1 MDDLAN
7 IVHFVEVARAKS
19 FTRAAEKLRTPAST
33 LSRRISGLETSLG
46 LKLLSRTTRRVEL
59 TEAGRLYLGRCE
71 RIVDD
76 ARTARDE
83 LHDLTQKPRG
93 LLRVSMVPDFD
104 AAFLGPLIAEF
115 ADVYPEIAL
124 QFDLSPRR
132 VDLIGEGFDL
142 AIRVGIPAEP
152 NLVARRLVLAQRG
165 IYASPA
171 FLTNHRKPR
180 IPADLS
186 ALSCLTVDHPD
197 GNNTWVLRRGRNV
210 EEVAVHGRIKANNAR
225 MLLQLA
231 IEGVGIA
238 VADELTASGF
248 VQTGRLRRLLHG
260 WEITPVPIYAV
271 TGSRMLP
278 TKTRLFVDHF
288 ARRLKQ
294 FAASSVR

>member
-1 MDDLAN
+1 M
-7 IVHFVEVARAKS
+7 
-19 FTRAAEKLRTPAST
+19 
-33 LSRRISGLETSLG
+33 
-46 LKLLSRTTRRVEL
+46 
-59 TEAGRLYLGRCE
+59 
-71 RIVDD
+71 
-76 ARTARDE
+76 
-83 LHDLTQKPRG
+83 
-93 LLRVSMVPDFD
+93 
-104 AAFLGPLIAEF
+104 
-115 ADVYPEIAL
+115 

-278 TKTRLFVDHF
+278 TKDSPICRSFRSQTEAVRGVIRTLIPAPFEFGV
-288 ARRLKQ
+288 LMWWT
-294 FAASSVR
+294 ASAPSIEVP